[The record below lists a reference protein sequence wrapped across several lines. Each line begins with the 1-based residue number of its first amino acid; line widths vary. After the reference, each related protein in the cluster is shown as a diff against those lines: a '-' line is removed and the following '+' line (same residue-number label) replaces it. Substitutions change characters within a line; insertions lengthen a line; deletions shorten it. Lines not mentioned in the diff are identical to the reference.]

1 MPVLI
6 SGVLKD
12 ATGTPVQNC
21 TIQLKACRTS
31 TTVVV
36 NTVASENP
44 DDAGRYSMD
53 VEQGQY
59 TVTLLVEGYPPSHAG
74 VITVY
79 DDSKPGT
86 LNDFLGAMTEDD
98 VRPEALRRF
107 EAMVEEV
114 ARQASEASRNA
125 TVAGQASEQAQTS
138 AGQAAESATA
148 AVNAV
153 GAAEA
158 SATQAASSAASAES
172 SAGTATTKAGEAS
185 ASAASADTARTAAAA
200 SAAAAKTSEANADAS
215 RTAAGD
221 SAAAAAASATA
232 AQTSAARA
240 GASETAAKTSETQAA
255 SSAGDAG
262 ASATAAAASEKAA
275 KTSETSARTSET
287 NAATSASTAA
297 ASATAASSSASEASS
312 HAAASDT
319 SASLAAQSSTA
330 AGAAATRAE
339 DAAKRAEDI
348 ADVISLEDA
357 SLTKKGIVKLSS
369 ATDSDS
375 EALAATPK
383 AVKDVMSETQTK
395 APLDSPAFTGTPT
408 TPTPPD
414 DAKGLQ
420 TANAEFVRKLIAAL
434 VGSVPESLD
443 TLQELADALGNDPN
457 FATTIVNKLAGKQP
471 LDDTLT
477 ALSGKSVDGLI
488 EYVGLRE
495 TINRA
500 GDALQKS
507 QNGAD
512 IPDKKQFART
522 IGAVTST
529 SVTFG
534 ESGWFKI
541 ATVFMPQATSTA
553 VIKLYGGSGYNVG
566 SFEQAAIS
574 ELVLRAGNGSPVG
587 ITATLWRRS
596 PAAANEIAWI
606 NTSGDSYDIYI
617 NIGRYAY
624 GLIAQYDYTSNAGVI
639 LHTSPEFSETK
650 PANATNG
657 QTYTLFNSLMKPTA
671 SDVGALPITGGRLN
685 GSLGIGTD
693 NALGGNSIV
702 FGDNDTGFKWHS
714 DGVLGIYANNAQVG
728 YIDNSGLHMLADIRT
743 TGTVRAGNV
752 KNIALTSSN
761 NSTLNAQFH
770 LWGDGNRPTVIEL
783 DDDQGWHLYSQRN
796 PDGSIRFMVNG
807 EIFSTGS
814 IHAGANTISTDGN
827 IYGSL
832 WGGWLNDWIN
842 NTIINRYVQDV
853 RLGGIEYAQAWN
865 GPGFHDTPGYVITGV
880 TNGNSDELIDG
891 VHRRPLQKLIGG
903 VWYNVASI

>member
-12 ATGTPVQNC
+12 GAGTPVQNC

-59 TVTLLVEGYPPSHAG
+59 AVTLLVEGYPPSHAG

-114 ARQASEASRNA
+114 ARQASEALRNA
-125 TVAGQASEQAQTS
+125 TAAGQASEQAQTS
-138 AGQAAESATA
+138 AGQAAESATTAGSA
-148 AVNAV
+148 A

-172 SAGTATTKAGEAS
+172 SAVTATTKAGEAS
-185 ASAASADTARTAAAA
+185 VSAESADTARTAVAA
-200 SAAAAKTSEANADAS
+200 SAAAAKTSEANADVS

-232 AQTSAARA
+232 AQASAERA

-262 ASATAAAASEKAA
+262 ASATAAAASKKAA
-275 KTSETSARTSET
+275 AASAAEAKTSET
-287 NAATSASTAA
+287 NAATSANTAA
-297 ASATAASSSASEASS
+297 ASATAASSSASAAST

-383 AVKDVMSETQTK
+383 AVKAVMIEAQTK
-395 APLDSPAFTGTPT
+395 APLDSPALTGTPT
-408 TPTPPD
+408 APTPETAAAGIEIATAAFVA
-414 DAKGLQ
+414 AKVAQ
-420 TANAEFVRKLIAAL
+420 L
-434 VGSVPESLD
+434 VGSAPETLD
-443 TLQELADALGNDPN
+443 TLKELADALGNDPN
-457 FATTIVNKLAGKQP
+457 FATTVLNKLAGKQP

-495 TINRA
+495 TINHA
-500 GDALQKS
+500 ADALLKS
-507 QNGAD
+507 QNGGD
-512 IPDKKQFART
+512 IPEKPLFVQ
-522 IGAVTST
+522 
-529 SVTFG
+529 
-534 ESGWFKI
+534 
-541 ATVFMPQATSTA
+541 
-553 VIKLYGGSGYNVG
+553 
-566 SFEQAAIS
+566 
-574 ELVLRAGNGSPVG
+574 
-587 ITATLWRRS
+587 
-596 PAAANEIAWI
+596 
-606 NTSGDSYDIYI
+606 
-617 NIGRYAY
+617 NI
-624 GLIAQYDYTSNAGVI
+624 
-639 LHTSPEFSETK
+639 
-650 PANATNG
+650 
-657 QTYTLFNSLMKPTA
+657 
-671 SDVGALPITGGRLN
+671 GALPASGTAVAANRLASRGALPALTGTTRGSDSGLIMGEVYNNGYPTQYGNILRLTGTGDGEILIGWSGTNGAPAPAYIRSHRDTADAEWSEWAMLYTSLNPPPNSYPVGAAIAWPSDATPAGYALMQGQSFDKSAYPLLAIAYPSGIIPDMRGWTIKGKPISGRAVLSQEMDGN
-685 GSLGIGTD
+685 KSHSHSARAQDTDLGTKSTSSFDYGTKST
-693 NALGGNSIV
+693 NTTGNHTHQ
-702 FGDNDTGFKWHS
+702 FG
-714 DGVLGIYANNAQVG
+714 G
-728 YIDNSGLHMLADIRT
+728 YINSYWGDSNHTSFQPGGGAWTQAAGDHAHTVYIGGHEHTMYIGPHGHVVIVDADGNAET
-743 TGTVRAGNV
+743 TV
-752 KNIALTSSN
+752 KNIAFN
-761 NSTLNAQFH
+761 Y
-770 LWGDGNRPTVIEL
+770 I
-783 DDDQGWHLYSQRN
+783 
-796 PDGSIRFMVNG
+796 
-807 EIFSTGS
+807 
-814 IHAGANTISTDGN
+814 
-827 IYGSL
+827 
-832 WGGWLNDWIN
+832 
-842 NTIINRYVQDV
+842 V
-853 RLGGIEYAQAWN
+853 RLA
-865 GPGFHDTPGYVITGV
+865 
-880 TNGNSDELIDG
+880 
-891 VHRRPLQKLIGG
+891 
-903 VWYNVASI
+903 

>member
-12 ATGTPVQNC
+12 GTGTPVQNC

-44 DDAGRYSMD
+44 DEAGRYSMD

-98 VRPEALRRF
+98 VCPEALRRF

-125 TVAGQASEQAQTS
+125 TAAGQASEQAQTS

-148 AVNAV
+148 AVNAA
-153 GAAEA
+153 GAADA

-232 AQTSAARA
+232 AQVSAERA

-262 ASATAAAASEKAA
+262 ASATAAAASKKAA
-275 KTSETSARTSET
+275 AASAAEAKTSET
-287 NAATSASTAA
+287 NAATSANTAA
-297 ASATAASSSASEASS
+297 ASATAASSSASAAST

-319 SASLAAQSSTA
+319 SASLAAQSSTT

-383 AVKDVMSETQTK
+383 AVKAVMSEAQTK

-457 FATTIVNKLAGKQP
+457 FATTVLNKLAGKQP
-471 LDDTLT
+471 LDETLT

-500 GDALQKS
+500 ADALQKS

-553 VIKLYGGSGYNVG
+553 VIKLYGGSGFNVG

-624 GLIAQYDYTSNAGVI
+624 GLIAQYDCTSNAGVI

-650 PANATNG
+650 PTNATNG

-671 SDVGALPITGGRLN
+671 SDMGALPITGGRLN

-714 DGVLGIYANNAQVG
+714 DGVLGIYANNALVG
-728 YIDNSGLHMLADIRT
+728 YIDNSGLHMSVDVLTNGIL
-743 TGTVRAGNV
+743 RAGNG
-752 KNIALTSSN
+752 KTLTLSSGN
-761 NSTLNAQFH
+761 NSAMNAGFS
-770 LWGDGNRPTVIEL
+770 LWGNGTDRPTVIEL
-783 DDDQGWHLYSQRN
+783 SDDQGWHFYSQRRQ
-796 PDGSIRFMVNG
+796 DGGIELSVN
-807 EIFSTGS
+807 
-814 IHAGANTISTDGN
+814 GN
-827 IYGSL
+827 IYPANYSNFDARYLTSGNVYTKGES
-832 WGGWLNDWIN
+832 D
-842 NTIINRYVQDV
+842 NRYVQNIQRGAPVWPGKVD
-853 RLGGIEYAQAWN
+853 EYGPNEAPAGCFLTQAR
-865 GPGFHDTPGYVITGV
+865 HDPATAYGV
-880 TNGNSDELIDG
+880 TFAY
-891 VHRRPLQKLIGG
+891 RPLQMWVGNGWRTING
-903 VWYNVASI
+903 